1 MAVSLVR
8 RGERRIAIKEVASL
22 RSSCK
27 SIFVNCP
34 HCHKPIPNAVD
45 VRSIGSKGGKVKGPS
60 KARTTDQ
67 ARAAVEARWAKYRAK
82 QKAKPTD

>member
-1 MAVSLVR
+1 M
-8 RGERRIAIKEVASL
+8 
-22 RSSCK
+22 
-27 SIFVNCP
+27 NCP

-45 VRSIGSKGGKVKGPS
+45 VRKIGSKGGKVKGPS

-82 QKAKPTD
+82 RKQAKA